1 MVTGLIAQGYDSL
14 RATVFAIYL
23 HGRSGDL
30 AVEQCGYQ
38 ALTASEIIDFIGDAF
53 LDLFKVQ
60 EASGPQEEME

>member
-1 MVTGLIAQGYDSL
+1 
-14 RATVFAIYL
+14 ATVFAIYL

-30 AVEQCGYQ
+30 AVEKCGYQ

-60 EASGPQEEME
+60 EVSDLKEDTE